1 MFMVKVQERLHAELD
16 EYVGRE
22 RPPSLSDR
30 SNLPFLDGVLSEVMR
45 IRPVSPI
52 LIPHV
57 AMQDTR

>member
-1 MFMVKVQERLHAELD
+1 MQERVQAELD
-16 EYVGRE
+16 EVLGMD
-22 RPPSLSDR
+22 RPPAVSDR
-30 SNLPFLDGVLSEVMR
+30 SSLPFLESVICEVMR